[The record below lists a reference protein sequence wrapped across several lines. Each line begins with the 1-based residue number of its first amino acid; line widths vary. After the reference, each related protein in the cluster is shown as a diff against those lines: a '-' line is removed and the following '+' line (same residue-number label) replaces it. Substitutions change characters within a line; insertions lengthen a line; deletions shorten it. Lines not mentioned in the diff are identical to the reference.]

1 MCVCVCVCV
10 CIHTHTHT
18 HIYIPHLLY
27 PFIYWWTGCFRMLT
41 VVNNATVN
49 MGFQLLFPLDVYQA
63 VGLLDHLVVL
73 LFFLL
78 WPRHV
83 AGRILVPRPGIES
96 VSPAVGAQRLNHWTA
111 REVPVVLL
119 LIFNIGMLLSII
131 NKMIYLWWVSVIWC
145 PETFLSLWLKES
157 G

>member
-1 MCVCVCVCV
+1 
-10 CIHTHTHT
+10 
-18 HIYIPHLLY
+18 
-27 PFIYWWTGCFRMLT
+27 MLT

-49 MGFQLLFPLDVYQA
+49 MGFQLSFPLDVYQA
-63 VGLLDHLVVL
+63 VGLLDHLGVL

-131 NKMIYLWWVSVIWC
+131 NKMIYL
-145 PETFLSLWLKES
+145 
-157 G
+157 